1 MRQGT
6 LSNSSHRAGPA
17 ETTEML
23 ADFDQLAAGVFVA
36 PAPGDRTHRSGGPT
50 GADVLGVRFA
60 GPETFQAWRQVPVAE
75 LWQWLALMTFLDP
88 SSIPLEAT
96 LARQVRAR
104 SAVRLFQNRVAL
116 LSSLERAAG
125 GGHSPT
131 SESPG
136 RSLVALGEFTE
147 WAQRIGLPLPAEFPR
162 ATGQKKGRRA
172 AVDSEFIRQ
181 SDLIPAMLPFSAAT
195 LWRKVK
201 AGEFPA
207 PVKLST
213 SVTAWRR
220 EEVEAWLVARSVPVR
235 KARRASK

>member
-1 MRQGT
+1 
-6 LSNSSHRAGPA
+6 
-17 ETTEML
+17 ML

-36 PAPGDRTHRSGGPT
+36 PAPDDRTHRNGGPT
-50 GADVLGVRFA
+50 GADILGVRFA
-60 GPETFQAWRQVPVAE
+60 GPDTFQAWRQVPVAE

-96 LARQVRAR
+96 LARKVRAR

-125 GGHSPT
+125 GGHGSD

-136 RSLVALGEFTE
+136 RNLVALGEFTD
-147 WAQRIGLPLPAEFPR
+147 WAQRIGLPLPADFPR
-162 ATGQKKGRRA
+162 AVGQKKGRRTVA
-172 AVDSEFIRQ
+172 ADPDYLRQ
-181 SDLIPAMLPFSAAT
+181 SDLIPAMLPFSPAT

-207 PVKLST
+207 PVKLSAA
-213 SVTAWRR
+213 VTAWRR
-220 EEVEAWLVARSVPVR
+220 DQVEAWVAERSHTRPR
-235 KARRASK
+235 PRARG